1 MLKYRA
7 ISFPLLLA
15 LLAAI
20 IYWPAGGP
28 YLYALI
34 VPLAFAA
41 VVYEVCEMVGRAF
54 VGFVLVPILGYV
66 IICFASPIAWI
77 MADLFLIPA
86 FFYCMKRMKK
96 LLNLS

>member
-15 LLAAI
+15 LVAAI

-34 VPLAFAA
+34 VPTLFSGWYYSHYALANGIWYALIVLGLISWA
-41 VVYEVCEMVGRAF
+41 VS
-54 VGFVLVPILGYV
+54 LVRKV
-66 IICFASPIAWI
+66 R
-77 MADLFLIPA
+77 
-86 FFYCMKRMKK
+86 RMI
-96 LLNLS
+96 